1 LRRHRRRGH
10 SVAAVTLVSGVET
23 EFLLISEAVA
33 FLEAGM
39 FGGAIK
45 QPKLLE
51 AIKKDQPRLSVGSGH
66 RTEKAAT
73 TIQGAIVGG
82 DLAVHVFAQPIAGGV
97 CRPLHVPI
105 HVLRRLHKVKGGLPD
120 YPIRLPF
127 NLLRDRAV
135 ASELFAALSAS
146 ALHLRRAEYVAWYQK
161 ERRKRRWLSQA
172 GSGEPR
178 IGRPSK
184 QTDKLLTSIEALT
197 GEGKWS
203 ARDGIAS
210 LVRLLTSNGAPNRYL
225 IRRAVQRLFERTGD
239 LAYRVVPRN
248 RAKGKPL
255 GSHT

>member
-1 LRRHRRRGH
+1 
-10 SVAAVTLVSGVET
+10 VSAVET

-33 FLEAGM
+33 CLEAGI

-51 AIKKDQPRLSVGSGH
+51 AIKKDQPRLSVGFGH
-66 RTEKAAT
+66 RTEKAAAA
-73 TIQGAIVGG
+73 IRGAIVAG
-82 DLAVHVFAQPIAGGV
+82 DLAVHVFTQPIAGRA

-105 HVLRRLHKVKGGLPD
+105 DVLKRLHKVRGRLPD
-120 YPIRLPF
+120 HPIRLPF
-127 NLLRDRAV
+127 NLLRDSAV
-135 ASELFAALSAS
+135 ASELFAALSTS
-146 ALHLRRAEYVAWYQK
+146 ALHLKRAEYVAWYEK

-184 QTDKLLTSIEALT
+184 QTDELLTSIEALT

-203 ARDGIAS
+203 VRDGIAR
-210 LVRLLTSNGAPNRYL
+210 LVRLLNSNGAPNRYL
-225 IRRAVQRLFERTGD
+225 VRRAVQRLFDRTGD
-239 LAYRVVPRN
+239 LAYRVVAKN
-248 RAKGKPL
+248 RAKGKRG